1 MSERSFSVVLSA
13 RVDSFVAAMEKA
25 KQSTT
30 GFSSTTSRNMQ
41 KVGSDMQA
49 VGGWMSTR
57 VTLPIVAAG
66 SAAAKLGYDFETA
79 FARMQGLANVPAGEI
94 EHLKESVLD
103 LARESAVAPQELAE
117 ALYFAASAGLDSA
130 QAMDAVR
137 VAAKASAAGMGT
149 TTDVVGLVSSALASY
164 GADALDAAK
173 ATDILTRTV
182 QEGRAD
188 PQELAGSLGRILPI
202 AAQLGVEFEEVGGA
216 TAFLSN
222 VFGDTGRTV
231 TAMSGFFAKL
241 VAPTKA
247 GREAL
252 KDMGTSAEELQSV
265 LKNDGLVAALELLR
279 SKGFAGNQQAL
290 RALFDDIE
298 GFQGALAL
306 LNDNNGQLVGT
317 MGAVA
322 DSTGAL
328 GEAFSAVAG
337 TDAFAIKQGITDV
350 KASLTEVGGALL
362 PLAAD
367 IIGPVAEGFT
377 ALVNAIMSLPAPLR
391 TMTVGFIGVLAATG
405 PVLSIGGALVKNFE
419 SIKAGAE
426 LAKVGLQRL
435 GMSAGGATAAMGAL
449 GLVALAAGAAF
460 VAYQAFTAEQREV
473 DARARAVADGLGEA
487 TAAALANADATDGAR
502 TAHLAL
508 SAALTGTGE
517 DGEKLTAALG
527 TLGKTSGDALD
538 VLTSLDASPAT
549 ALKELALAAGVTAD
563 EAERLAEKVMASEAP
578 FWGVAAANAWLTP
591 ELIGV
596 GKAMEELQDQAE
608 KSDLDQMV
616 RDFVATDAAAS
627 DARQALLAQ
636 AEAQTGLKRTGS
648 DLLPLYEAYV
658 ALLAENKAG
667 LVDTAGATE
676 VYNAALEGT
685 DQTGSDAMVT
695 TEGLTS
701 ALKDQ
706 KSMFEYASDAASAF
720 KSALD
725 SVFGVKANVEEAE
738 QSWAEGV
745 DALTESFKE
754 NGATLDV
761 NTEKGR
767 NNRDAIKGQVDNLQG
782 YIVAMVN
789 AGMSTEDAAAGG
801 DMLRE
806 SLLGQLDSLGLTR
819 QEAEDY
825 LATLG
830 LTPDSIDTAV
840 NLANEEAAKERLG
853 DLLGQ
858 MEEIPFDVETEIQAL
873 IETNQFDEAEARLL
887 RLQSLASR
895 GVTAN
900 VGAYV
905 PGYEKNANGRITDG
919 PVMSLIGEAG
929 AEAVLPLTR
938 PGRMRSLVN
947 DPRVLPHILS
957 ALGMRA
963 FADGGVVGSVV
974 NSGAK
979 SGGASG
985 GALMAAKFEVG
996 DISAG
1001 DYRAYLDSQI
1011 GGLEKYSSE
1020 WMDVWRKIKG
1030 LDESAA
1036 QATRDRLADEDAIQR
1051 AMLDTGAIS
1060 GDAYETYLLRRLG
1073 DFQQYSADWMGVWR
1087 QLQDIQREEEQAS
1100 ADAVRLAFDR
1110 AGTTKDLADAE
1121 RDLAEALD
1129 GVAEAE
1135 GKAFLYGVD
1144 KERSADE
1151 RAQANEELAR
1161 ARERAAEAAFTGAQ
1175 ARANSNGLATNTPEW
1190 ARYVRSEVEAYAAT
1204 QKPEVAA
1211 TLQRLLLG
1219 VPNFAS
1225 GGYVNATPGGSLLRA
1240 GEAGQQEWILRN
1252 SQLQAIRDN
1261 AGYQAAMAMRA
1272 GSSNSSGGPAVSIEG
1287 GIHVGSRQDLP
1298 AVDDRMRAL
1307 AWRARRRA

>member
-13 RVDSFVAAMEKA
+13 RVDAYVASLEKA
-25 KQSTT
+25 KRATV
-30 GFSSTTSRNMQ
+30 GFSSETSRNMA
-41 KVGSDMQA
+41 KVGGQMQSF
-49 VGGWMSTR
+49 GGALTTH
-57 VTLPIVAAG
+57 VTLPLVALG
-66 SAAAKLGYDFETA
+66 GGAAKLAYDFETA
-79 FARMQGLANVPAGEI
+79 FSRMVGLANVPAAEI
-94 EHLKESVLD
+94 DGLKESVLG
-103 LARESAVAPQELAE
+103 LARETAVAPQELAE

-130 QAMDAVR
+130 AAMDAVST
-137 VAAKASAAGMGT
+137 AAKASAAGMGT
-149 TTDVVGLVSSALASY
+149 TTEVVGLVASAMASY

-188 PQELAGSLGRILPI
+188 PTELAGSLGRILPV

-241 VAPTKA
+241 VAPTKQ

-252 KDMGTSAEELQSV
+252 KEMGTSAEELQST
-265 LKNDGLVAALELLR
+265 LKNDGLIAALELLR
-279 SKGFAGNQQAL
+279 KHGFADNQQAL

-306 LNDNNGQLVGT
+306 LNDNNGQLAGT
-317 MGAVA
+317 MSAVA

-328 GEAFSAVAG
+328 GEAFGAVAG
-337 TDAFAIKQGITDV
+337 TDAFAIKQSITDV

-362 PLAAD
+362 PLIADVVGPAAHAFGALASG
-367 IIGPVAEGFT
+367 IAELPGPVR
-377 ALVNAIMSLPAPLR
+377 ALV
-391 TMTVGFIGVLAATG
+391 LAFLATAAAAG
-405 PVLSIGGALVKNFE
+405 PIITIGGALVKNFE
-419 SIKAGAE
+419 SIKGGAE
-426 LAKVGLQRL
+426 LARAGFQKLGLSTMQTVGIIGGIGAAVGAASLVYATWEREKAELRQRSDEL
-435 GMSAGGATAAMGAL
+435 RGAIEDETAAVRDATAAVVEKQLADGNQLDDLRRIGISTKQWTDAIQGNVGAQRTVREAMIRTGEVQTKLAGGGAL
-449 GLVALAAGAAF
+449 TTEQ
-460 VAYQAFTAEQREV
+460 QARLNDEFT
-473 DARARAVADGLGEA
+473 
-487 TAAALANADATDGAR
+487 
-502 TAHLAL
+502 
-508 SAALTGTGE
+508 
-517 DGEKLTAALG
+517 
-527 TLGKTSGDALD
+527 
-538 VLTSLDASPAT
+538 
-549 ALKELALAAGVTAD
+549 
-563 EAERLAEKVMASEAP
+563 
-578 FWGVAAANAWLTP
+578 
-591 ELIGV
+591 
-596 GKAMEELQDQAE
+596 
-608 KSDLDQMV
+608 
-616 RDFVATDAAAS
+616 
-627 DARQALLAQ
+627 
-636 AEAQTGLKRTGS
+636 RTGS
-648 DLLPLYEAYV
+648 VTGIWINGQQAIISGNNGLLSSMSTTTKLFGDETQARMDSAVASGIVSEARLGEIVATNTAADGTVNYV
-658 ALLAENKAG
+658 AVLDTLNGIEA
-667 LVDTAGATE
+667 DTAAKEQERGDATSATTE
-676 VYNAALEGT
+676 QVEQATVSTQGLSDALERQ
-685 DQTGSDAMVT
+685 QT
-695 TEGLTS
+695 
-701 ALKDQ
+701 
-706 KSMFEYASDAASAF
+706 MFEFASGAASTF

-725 SVFGVKANVEEAE
+725 AVFGVRANVEDAE

-767 NNRDAIKGQVDNLQG
+767 NNRDAIKGQVDNLKG

-858 MEEIPFDVETEIQAL
+858 MEEIPSDVETEIQAL
-873 IETNQFDEAEARLL
+873 IETGQFDEAERRLL

-905 PGYEKNANGRITDG
+905 PGFEKNADG
-919 PVMSLIGEAG
+919 TVTSGPALSLIGEAG
-929 AEAVLPLTR
+929 TEAVLPLTR
-938 PGRMRSLVN
+938 PGRMRDLVN
-947 DPRVLPHILS
+947 DPRVLPHILA

-963 FADGGVVGSVV
+963 FANGGVVGGVV
-974 NSGAK
+974 NRGA
-979 SGGASG
+979 SSSSGASG

-1011 GGLEKYSSE
+1011 GGLEKYSTE

-1060 GDAYETYLLRRLG
+1060 GDAYENYLLRRLG

-1087 QLQDIQREEEQAS
+1087 QLQDLQRAEETS
-1100 ADAVRLAFDR
+1100 SVDAVRLAFDR
-1110 AGTTKDLADAE
+1110 AGASKDLADAQ
-1121 RDLAEALD
+1121 RDLSDALNE
-1129 GVAEAE
+1129 VAEAE

-1144 KERSADE
+1144 SKRTAEE
-1151 RAQANEELAR
+1151 RAQVNEELAR

-1175 ARANSNGLATNTPEW
+1175 ARANSSGLATNTPEW

-1261 AGYQAAMAMRA
+1261 AGYQAAMAMRSSSSTSA
-1272 GSSNSSGGPAVSIEG
+1272 GSAPLIGGDLV
-1287 GIHVGSRQDLP
+1287 VGDRRDLP
-1298 AVDDRMRAL
+1298 AAREELRAL